1 MTWLGRAWQLTDPST
16 LDVAVGSWACVTA
29 VGCKGVDGDLQPSG
43 VKLELFS
50 SKQEAFTRSA
60 QVLHEAGNHETPQ
73 RQRLRAQ
80 LGTLQPTKTLY
91 QVAAAKLGGKVGGT
105 SRAAQ
110 KCWDLLEDSDPILL
124 QGPGAQQ
131 AGHWSRQVE
140 GSPVLGA
147 LTGKVV
153 SMGGA
158 SLEIGLLAEEGGDSY
173 WVKGPSPAAP
183 FRMPAGLLAGGAS
196 SQASSGDAAV
206 FASRRGRTPPSRRFL
221 LRG

>member
-124 QGPGAQQ
+124 QTCQLDV
-131 AGHWSRQVE
+131 SRADCR
-140 GSPVLGA
+140 LDA
-147 LTGKVV
+147 L
-153 SMGGA
+153 
-158 SLEIGLLAEEGGDSY
+158 
-173 WVKGPSPAAP
+173 
-183 FRMPAGLLAGGAS
+183 
-196 SQASSGDAAV
+196 
-206 FASRRGRTPPSRRFL
+206 
-221 LRG
+221 